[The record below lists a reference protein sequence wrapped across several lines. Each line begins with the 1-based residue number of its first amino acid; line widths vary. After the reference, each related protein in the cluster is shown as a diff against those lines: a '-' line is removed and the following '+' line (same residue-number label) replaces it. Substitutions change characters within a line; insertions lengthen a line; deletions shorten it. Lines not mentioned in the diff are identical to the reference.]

1 MAGKRY
7 WLVKSEPSVYS
18 LEQLRMDG
26 STLWTGVRNYQAR
39 NFLKEMQVGDLLLYY
54 HSNDEPI
61 GVFGI
66 AKVLKTAEPDPTQF
80 DKSSEYYDSKSTRDN
95 PRWFCPTV
103 GFVEAFCR
111 EIKRA
116 DLQECKEL
124 KNMILL
130 QRGSRLSVQ
139 PVTGDEFDFIV
150 SLGRSE

>member
-18 LEQLRMDG
+18 LEQLRVDG

-39 NFLKEMQVGDLLLYY
+39 NFLKEMQVGDLLLFY

-103 GFVEAFCR
+103 GFVEAFNK

-116 DLQECKEL
+116 ELQEIKEI
-124 KNMILL
+124 KSMILL

-139 PVTGDEFDFIV
+139 PVTEEEFGVIV
-150 SLGRSE
+150 SLGRSK